1 MSRKIPRSA
10 PQVEERAPQAHAARG
25 PPYPGR
31 VLLLRS
37 VLAVLVG
44 GALGTAA
51 RALLQEAV
59 PEWWLLLAINAA
71 GSAALGVSVAAIAD
85 APAWLR
91 HGLGAG
97 LLGGFTSFSAVALA
111 SVTAAAASGGLSTVV
126 PALPGILLALAMLGA
141 CLLAAWAGLA
151 LGHRLA
157 KGRAA

>member
-1 MSRKIPRSA
+1 M
-10 PQVEERAPQAHAARG
+10 
-25 PPYPGR
+25 
-31 VLLLRS
+31 
-37 VLAVLVG
+37 LAVLVG

-59 PEWWLLLAINAA
+59 PEWWLLFAINAA
-71 GSAALGVSVAAIAD
+71 GSAALGVSVAAVAD

-111 SVTAAAASGGLSTVV
+111 SVTAAGASGGLSTVV
-126 PALPGILLALAMLGA
+126 PALPGILLALAMLAA
-141 CLLAAWAGLA
+141 CLLAAWVGLA

-157 KGRAA
+157 RGRAA